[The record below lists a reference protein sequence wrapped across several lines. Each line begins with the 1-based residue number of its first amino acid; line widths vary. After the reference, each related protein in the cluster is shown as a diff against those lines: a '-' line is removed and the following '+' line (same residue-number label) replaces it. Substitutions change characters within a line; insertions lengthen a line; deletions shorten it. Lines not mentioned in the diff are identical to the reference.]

1 MVPKCH
7 IRWLF
12 GLRVPT
18 SVRKRK
24 CKFLGLVQISTQS
37 SPTVSSVIRIYIV
50 CPLKKCKSQYFLVF
64 SRSLFF
70 SPFVK
75 IYFTNKDEFR

>member
-37 SPTVSSVIRIYIV
+37 SPRVSSVIRIYIV
-50 CPLKKCKSQYFLVF
+50 CPLKKMQVSIFPCFL
-64 SRSLFF
+64 SLFIF
-70 SPFVK
+70 LAVCQNIFHK
-75 IYFTNKDEFR
+75 